1 MRVISDKTG
10 LTVVTD
16 DGDVLMVSATDVT
29 YPAAKKYL
37 VDERG
42 QDADELRR
50 IITEDKET
58 LQQITDAAVAAV
70 DGDEGD
76 DYRLTHGDP
85 VADTMFETAI
95 RAINADQNPAAIVK
109 FLERLERNPS
119 AESRSQLFAWIKAE
133 GLTITDDGL
142 IVGYKGVSEDYYSI
156 SSGKEP
162 VTVTTADGKSEV
174 ITGHIP
180 YPIGATVT
188 LPRELVDSN
197 RDAACSVGLHVGTFS
212 YANGFGR
219 ITLLVLVDPA
229 DVVSVPRDC
238 NDQKVRVTK
247 LVVAREYDADSP
259 ITDVVMS
266 VSDDKARQE
275 YLDRPDNASSDEDDA
290 GYGIHD
296 SLDDISDFEDDDED
310 DDEDGADEQDAD
322 EAAEA
327 DEQELLTRA
336 VMDAVMEK
344 LQEGPQSNRTLGKRF
359 SKARRAVLTDALER
373 RVASGDIFLNSD
385 NEYQLVS

>member
-29 YPAAKKYL
+29 YPAAKTYL

-42 QDADELRR
+42 QDADVLRK
-50 IITEDKET
+50 ILTEDKET
-58 LQQITDAAVAAV
+58 IQKITDAAVKTV
-70 DGDEGD
+70 DGKDGD
-76 DYRLTHGDP
+76 DYRLAHGDP
-85 VADTMFETAI
+85 VADTMFEHAI
-95 RAINADQNPAAIVK
+95 RAMNADQNPAAIVK

-133 GLTITDDGL
+133 GLTITADGL
-142 IVGYKGVSEDYYSI
+142 IVGYKGVSNDYYSI
-156 SSGKEP
+156 SSGREP

-188 LPRELVDSN
+188 IPRELVDAN
-197 RDAACSVGLHVGTFS
+197 RDAACSVGLHVGTFG
-212 YANGFGR
+212 YAKGFGYH
-219 ITLLVLVDPA
+219 TLLVLVDPA

-238 NDQKVRVTK
+238 NDQKIRVTK
-247 LVVAREYDADSP
+247 LVVARDYDADSP
-259 ITDVVMS
+259 ITDAVMS

-275 YLDRPDNASSDEDDA
+275 YLDRPDNAPSDEDDA

-296 SLDDISDFEDDDED
+296 YLDDISDFEDDDED
-310 DDEDGADEQDAD
+310 GADNQGA

-359 SKARRAVLTDALER
+359 SKARRAVLSEALER
-373 RVASGDIFLNSD
+373 RVASGDIFLNDS
-385 NEYQLVS
+385 NEYQLVP

>member
-10 LTVVTD
+10 LTIVTD

-29 YPAAKKYL
+29 YPAVKKYL
-37 VDERG
+37 VEDRG

-58 LQQITDAAVAAV
+58 LQQITEAAVAAV

-76 DYRLTHGDP
+76 DYRLLHGDP

-95 RAINADQNPAAIVK
+95 RAINAEQNPAAIVK

-133 GLTITDDGL
+133 GLTITDAGL
-142 IVGYKGVSEDYYSI
+142 IVGYKGVSEDFYSI

-180 YPIGATVT
+180 YPIGATVSI
-188 LPRELVDSN
+188 PREYVDPD
-197 RDAACSVGLHVGTFS
+197 RDAACSVGIHVGTFS
-212 YANGFGR
+212 YAYHFGAK
-219 ITLLVLVDPA
+219 TLLVLVDPA

-238 NDQKVRVTK
+238 NDQKIRVTK
-247 LVVAREYDADSP
+247 LVVAREYDEDSP
-259 ITDVVMS
+259 IADVVMS
-266 VSDDKARQE
+266 VSNDEARQE
-275 YLDRPDNASSDEDDA
+275 YRDRPDNAVV
-290 GYGIHD
+290 
-296 SLDDISDFEDDDED
+296 DED
-310 DDEDGADEQDAD
+310 DDDYLDDDDIIFEDADAD
-322 EAAEA
+322 EDAAVIPT
-327 DEQELLTRA
+327 LTEA

-344 LQEGPQSNRTLGKRF
+344 LQEGPQSNRALGKRF
-359 SKARRAVLTDALER
+359 SKARREVLSEALER
-373 RVASGDIFLNSD
+373 RVALGDIFLNDD
-385 NEYQLVS
+385 NKYELVP